1 MTQAKQSRGGGWVIA
16 QFALLALIFAAP
28 LVERSQPPTLLAVPL
43 GGIVSLAGVAFALLG
58 VLQLGNNLTFFPRP
72 LDNGALVQNGVYSV
86 VRHPIYT
93 GVIFASLGWSIVVW
107 SALAFLL
114 TCALAVLFD
123 RKAAREETWLTEKY
137 AEYPAYKARVKKLLP
152 GMY

>member
-1 MTQAKQSRGGGWVIA
+1 MTGQHSRGGGWVAA
-16 QFALLALIFAAP
+16 QFALLALIFIAP

-43 GGIVSLAGVAFALLG
+43 GGFFVVAGVAFALLG
-58 VLQLGNNLTFFPRP
+58 VLQLGSSLTVFPRP
-72 LDNGALVQNGVYSV
+72 LANGALVQNGVYGI

-93 GVIFASLGWSIVVW
+93 GVIFAALGWSIVMW

-114 TCALAVLFD
+114 TCALILLFD
-123 RKAAREETWLTEKY
+123 RKAAQEEIWLAEKY

-152 GMY
+152 GLY